1 MTEKPNVL
9 MICVDHWPGLLMGEA
24 GNSFIETPT
33 LDELCHSGVRFDQ
46 CYAQTPTC
54 IPARRSIM
62 TGTAAK
68 THGDRLFNETL
79 PLPKYIPT
87 LAECFRSGGY
97 QSFAVGKMHV
107 YPQRDRAGFDDV
119 LLNEEGRHHLGMIK
133 DDYEMD
139 LAKEGYTGQELTHG
153 MGNNEYLCRPW
164 HLPEKL
170 HPTNWTTR
178 NMCRTIVRRDP
189 TRPAFWYC
197 SYSAPHPPVTPPAE
211 YLNLYEHRGAD
222 PPFHGSWCDDES
234 LPQALK
240 IRRHQKPSPGD
251 DKSIE
256 RSRMGF
262 YAQCTY
268 IDHQIRLLIGTL
280 REEGLLDN
288 TILLFT
294 SDHGDMLGNHYLW
307 AKPYFFEYSAKIPMI
322 LVDTAKYRFQ
332 TPGTV
337 DSRLC
342 GHEDIL
348 PTLLTMCE
356 IDLPATAEGKSLVGE
371 ETRNHYYGEHFE
383 DQRAQRMIRKGSWK
397 LIYYPAGNH
406 FHLFNLKADPRE
418 LTDLSKRTEYKEVLT
433 ELSLLLIDELYGSD
447 LDWITEDRLTGMPVE
462 EYTFPPNR
470 GLSAQRGWR
479 FS

>member
-1 MTEKPNVL
+1 
-9 MICVDHWPGLLMGEA
+9 MICVDHWPGLLMREA

-33 LDELCHSGVRFDQ
+33 LDELFRSGVRFDQ
-46 CYAQTPTC
+46 CYARTPTC

-68 THGDRLFNETL
+68 THGDRIFNETL
-79 PLPKYIPT
+79 PLPEDIPT

-119 LLNEEGRHHLGMIK
+119 LLNEEGRHHLGMGK
-133 DDYEMD
+133 DDYEID
-139 LAKEGYTGQELTHG
+139 LADKGYAGQEQTHG
-153 MGNNEYLCRPW
+153 MGVNEYHCRPW
-164 HLPEKL
+164 HLPESL

-178 NMCRTIVRRDP
+178 NMCHTIVRRDP

-197 SYSAPHPPVTPPAE
+197 SYTAPHPPVTPPTE
-211 YLNLYEHRGAD
+211 YLDLYEKRGVD
-222 PPFHGSWCDDES
+222 KPFSGSWSDYES

-240 IRRHQKPSPGD
+240 IHRHNKPSPGD
-251 DKSIE
+251 DKTIE
-256 RSRMGF
+256 RCRMGF

-288 TILLFT
+288 TIILFT
-294 SDHGDMLGNHYLW
+294 SDHGDMLGNHNLW
-307 AKPYFFEYSAKIPMI
+307 AKSTFFESSSKIPMI
-322 LVDTAKYRFQ
+322 LVDTAEYRFLS
-332 TPGTV
+332 PGTV

-348 PTLLTMCE
+348 PTLLTMCG
-356 IDLPATAEGKSLVGE
+356 IDLPETVEGKSLTGE
-371 ETRNHYYGEHFE
+371 ETRNHYYGEHYE
-383 DQRAQRMIRKGSWK
+383 DQRAQRMIRKGPWK
-397 LIYYPAGNH
+397 LIYYPAGNR
-406 FHLFNLKADPRE
+406 FHLFNLKSDPRE
-418 LTDLSKRTEYKEVLT
+418 LTDLSGSDEHQEVLE
-433 ELSLLLIDELYGSD
+433 ELSELLITELYGSD
-447 LDWITEDRLTGMPVE
+447 RDWITGGKLTGMPLE
-462 EYTFPPNR
+462 NYPLPPNR

-479 FS
+479 F